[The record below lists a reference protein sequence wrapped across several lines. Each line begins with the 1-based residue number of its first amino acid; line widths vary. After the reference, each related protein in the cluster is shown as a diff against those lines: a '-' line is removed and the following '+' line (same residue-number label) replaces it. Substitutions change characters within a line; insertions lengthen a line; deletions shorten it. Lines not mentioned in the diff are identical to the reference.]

1 VEDWASTSDDHR
13 THLQFPVNTAKTHS
27 PLFVKLYTSILC
39 NKPTKD
45 LRTRAAISKKR
56 KIVRKRPKKR
66 LVFDELDN
74 IYRAKPYVPKMLAPS
89 SAGQGG
95 TEWSENLNQK
105 LICKDCREDPPNLV
119 EEFSSGDMVCGS
131 CGLVLGDRIVDT
143 RSEWRTFSNDDQG
156 NDDPSRVGDGANPLL
171 NGSQLTTT
179 IAFGDGSA
187 RSRDLLRAQG
197 KSSSDKATKGL
208 LAAYKEIGAH
218 CDAVNIPKNVS
229 DTAKHL
235 FKLVDDA
242 KAFKGKSQE
251 AIIAGCIFI
260 ACRQCGV
267 PRTFR
272 EIYALTKV
280 SKKDIGRT
288 FKALEKFFA
297 QDSAGKVAMSA
308 AKGKLCVS
316 AITYY
321 LILTVYLKVSAIKT
335 NTKLQPLQTRKTSV
349 SATAVSSVSTS
360 KRSSKSRKVLLRRCP
375 PSVISPVDLPCPLQ
389 LLASTWPR
397 TFLASRRPRKKFQ
410 ELLASVM
417 ALFELRTN
425 TCIRNVRDSLS
436 LSGSLMARAR
446 WKIFQ
451 SAEWV
456 IP

>member
-1 VEDWASTSDDHR
+1 MM
-13 THLQFPVNTAKTHS
+13 
-27 PLFVKLYTSILC
+27 I
-39 NKPTKD
+39 
-45 LRTRAAISKKR
+45 
-56 KIVRKRPKKR
+56 
-66 LVFDELDN
+66 
-74 IYRAKPYVPKMLAPS
+74 APS
-89 SAGQGG
+89 TTTEKGG
-95 TEWSENLNQK
+95 TEWSENLNMT
-105 LICKDCREDPPNLV
+105 LICKDCKEDPPNLV

-171 NGSQLTTT
+171 NGSQLQTT

-197 KSSSDKATKGL
+197 KSSTDKATKGL

-297 QDSAGKVAMSA
+297 QDSAGKVAIASATGGMLPSTDTYQTTTSTNAKDLCLRYCSQLGLNRQQFVKVSQGLAEKMSTVGDLAGRSPLSVA
-308 AKGKLCVS
+308 AACIYMASYLLGKPKTPKEISQVAGVSDGTIRTAYKYLYQERERLIEPDWIADGKGKMENL
-316 AITYY
+316 
-321 LILTVYLKVSAIKT
+321 
-335 NTKLQPLQTRKTSV
+335 PL
-349 SATAVSSVSTS
+349 
-360 KRSSKSRKVLLRRCP
+360 
-375 PSVISPVDLPCPLQ
+375 
-389 LLASTWPR
+389 
-397 TFLASRRPRKKFQ
+397 
-410 ELLASVM
+410 
-417 ALFELRTN
+417 
-425 TCIRNVRDSLS
+425 
-436 LSGSLMARAR
+436 G
-446 WKIFQ
+446 
-451 SAEWV
+451 
-456 IP
+456 